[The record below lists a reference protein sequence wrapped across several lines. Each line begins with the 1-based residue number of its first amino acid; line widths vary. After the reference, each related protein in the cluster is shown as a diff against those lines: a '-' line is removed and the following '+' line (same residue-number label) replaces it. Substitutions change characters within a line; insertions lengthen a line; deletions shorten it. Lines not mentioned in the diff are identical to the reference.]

1 MFQQI
6 PRAAAVQ
13 GAFAGFP
20 AQLVNSG
27 QKRRKD
33 IGVLTQGKGHRIDVL
48 GGDLIEAAPGQAAIG
63 EALEEIHH
71 IGGQIEID
79 PADLVFHHAIAAQQ
93 QDDDGVGRS
102 RNDLNALDKEALAGD
117 GGGNGKAAGFLGQHP
132 GGAFQHA
139 VGVGVAVIEQGVNLA
154 AGGVLQRLRLHQVIE
169 VVAQTAVSGD
179 ASGGGMG
186 LLDVALL
193 AEVGQVIADGSGGDS
208 LLQHGGDHL
217 GADGLAGADVAF
229 HHAGEDPAFSRIQLH
244 IAPSF
249 LALTHFE
256 C

>member
-1 MFQQI
+1 M
-6 PRAAAVQ
+6 
-13 GAFAGFP
+13 
-20 AQLVNSG
+20 
-27 QKRRKD
+27 
-33 IGVLTQGKGHRIDVL
+33 
-48 GGDLIEAAPGQAAIG
+48 
-63 EALEEIHH
+63 
-71 IGGQIEID
+71 
-79 PADLVFHHAIAAQQ
+79 
-93 QDDDGVGRS
+93 
-102 RNDLNALDKEALAGD
+102 
-117 GGGNGKAAGFLGQHP
+117 
-132 GGAFQHA
+132 
-139 VGVGVAVIEQGVNLA
+139 
-154 AGGVLQRLRLHQVIE
+154 IE

-229 HHAGEDPAFSRIQLH
+229 HHAGKDPAFSGIQLH